1 MEHEL
6 PIRTKRLTLRPLT
19 RADIPDLVALIND
32 YEVSR
37 WLTVVPFPYTQ
48 ADGAEFLDFL
58 DEADPLEALAIIG
71 PEGLV
76 GVVGI
81 SAGATASLGYWLGRA
96 HHGKGYMSEAAAA
109 LVDHYFTTRDADFL
123 TSGFFRGN
131 GPSARV
137 LEKLGF
143 VSNGSERVK
152 SRAQGVEVTLEKVI
166 RRRKDWAANHG
177 H

>member
-1 MEHEL
+1 MEHE
-6 PIRTKRLTLRPLT
+6 IGIVTERLRLRSLR
-19 RADIPDLVALIND
+19 RADIPAIVALLND

-48 ADGAEFLDFL
+48 ADGEEFLDFL
-58 DEADPLEALAIIG
+58 DGADPLEALAIAA
-71 PEGLV
+71 PEGMV

-81 SAGATASLGYWLGRA
+81 GSSLGYWLGRA
-96 HHGKGYMSEAAAA
+96 HHGKGYMIEAAGA
-109 LVDHYFTTRDADFL
+109 LVDHYFTTRDAEVL
-123 TSGFFRGN
+123 HSGYFRGN

-143 VSNGSERVK
+143 VSNGEERVK
-152 SRAQGVEVTLEKVI
+152 SRAQGIEVTLEKMI
-166 RRRKDWAANHG
+166 LHRKDWAARHG